1 MSREKVEARL
11 RELGIVYQISEH
23 AAVFTI
29 EELDL
34 LSFDGQGEVCKNL
47 FLRDAKGTR
56 HFLVVLQKDKRAD
69 LKRLRGILGTT
80 ALSFASE
87 ERLARYLA
95 LTKGAVTPL
104 AVVNDP
110 ERAVEVLIDEDLA
123 GCPCLGVHPG
133 VNTATAWLSRGDLVR
148 YIEADGRPVRFIK
161 I

>member
-56 HFLVVLQKDKRAD
+56 HFWWCCKRINAP
-69 LKRLRGILGTT
+69 I
-80 ALSFASE
+80 
-87 ERLARYLA
+87 
-95 LTKGAVTPL
+95 
-104 AVVNDP
+104 
-110 ERAVEVLIDEDLA
+110 
-123 GCPCLGVHPG
+123 
-133 VNTATAWLSRGDLVR
+133 
-148 YIEADGRPVRFIK
+148 
-161 I
+161 

>member
-56 HFLVVLQKDKRAD
+56 HFLVCCKRINAP
-69 LKRLRGILGTT
+69 I
-80 ALSFASE
+80 
-87 ERLARYLA
+87 
-95 LTKGAVTPL
+95 
-104 AVVNDP
+104 
-110 ERAVEVLIDEDLA
+110 
-123 GCPCLGVHPG
+123 
-133 VNTATAWLSRGDLVR
+133 
-148 YIEADGRPVRFIK
+148 
-161 I
+161 